1 MYTPLIV
8 AVAGAVVYGVFRT
21 IKGFNW
27 VAELGKLAFLAG
39 LLACLLRPMG

>member
-8 AVAGAVVYGVFRT
+8 AVAGVIVYAIFRKV
-21 IKGFNW
+21 KGFNW

-39 LLACLLRPMG
+39 LLACLLRT

>member
-8 AVAGAVVYGVFRT
+8 AIAGVIVYGVFRN

-27 VAELGKLAFLAG
+27 VAELGKLSFLAG
-39 LLACLLRPMG
+39 LLAYLLRTSG

>member
-8 AVAGAVVYGVFRT
+8 AIAGVIVYGVFRK

-27 VAELGKLAFLAG
+27 VAELGKFAFLAG
-39 LLACLLRPMG
+39 LLAFLMRTTS